1 MKSNIVL
8 IGFMGTGKTTNGR
21 RLARKLHKEFIDT
34 DFLIES
40 IENMKIEDIFK
51 EYGEE
56 YFRKLEAKVVKDI
69 STKKNKVIST
79 GGGTILNP
87 KNIQLLK
94 NNGYVFL
101 LESSI
106 DNIVYNL
113 KNSYKKRPLLEK
125 KNWTNEVSKIL
136 NNRREL
142 YYNSA
147 DFIIRVDN
155 KNHYHIVNDISRLYF
170 KNINKEINYKHKK
183 YRNTIN
189 HKKKR

>member
-1 MKSNIVL
+1 
-8 IGFMGTGKTTNGR
+8 MGTGKTTNGR
-21 RLARKLHKEFIDT
+21 RVARKLHKEFIDT

-40 IENMKIEDIFK
+40 KEGMSIDEIFK
-51 EYGEE
+51 KHGEG
-56 YFRKLEAKVVKDI
+56 YFRKLESRIVKEV

-87 KNIQLLK
+87 KNVQLLK
-94 NNGYVFL
+94 RNGYIFL

-106 DNIVYNL
+106 DNIIYNL

-125 KNWTNEVSKIL
+125 KDWTNEVVNIL
-136 NNRREL
+136 NRRHEL

-155 KNHYHIVNDISRLYF
+155 KNHFHIVNEISKIYF
-170 KNINKEINYKHKK
+170 RNINKEINYKHKK
-183 YRNTIN
+183 HRN
-189 HKKKR
+189 HKNNIKNR